1 MSEKYY
7 ELLKATPSLEAGAI
21 LKRDA
26 DKSGYSAVSD
36 IWNTEAAEGK
46 TPSICATYVEHVS
59 NKEWFKRVYAV
70 NLLTKTVY
78 KVKEEALELMNKE
91 FKG

>member
-1 MSEKYY
+1 MSDKFYT
-7 ELLKATPSLEAGAI
+7 LLKATYALEAGAI
-21 LKRDA
+21 LKKEG
-26 DKSGYSAVSD
+26 DKYKAVSD

-46 TPSICATYVEHVS
+46 TPSISAEYVEAES
-59 NKEWFKRVYAV
+59 NKEWFQRVYAV

-78 KVKEEALELMNKE
+78 KVKAEALELMNKE

>member
-7 ELLKATPSLEAGAI
+7 ELLKALPSLEAGAI
-21 LKRDA
+21 LKQDG
-26 DKSGYSAVSD
+26 DKYRPVSD
-36 IWNTEAAEGK
+36 IWNSESAEGK
-46 TPSICATYVEHVS
+46 TPSICGTYVEHAS
-59 NKEWFKRVYAV
+59 NVEWFKRVYAV

-78 KVKEEALELMNKE
+78 KVKAEALAIMNKE